1 MTLKLRDAP
10 PSDGGGGDPIETTPA
25 ENGQDALNV
34 LDDGRA
40 DFTLAALQ
48 QYAAGLGEALA
59 YYEGLKDVF
68 EPAAE
73 TAIRMEKAVNESNP
87 GEARALRGKTFER
100 ISQSIEK
107 TFEREKERAENAQS
121 QGNRKFVLELLKQAG
136 LTFEYFNNSFEDLLN
151 PA

>member
-73 TAIRMEKAVNESNP
+73 TAIRTEKAVSESAP
-87 GEARALRGKTFER
+87 VEARELRGKTFAR
-100 ISQSIEK
+100 ISQSIEE
-107 TFEREKERAENAQS
+107 TFEREKARAENAQS

-136 LTFEYFNNSFEDLLN
+136 LTFEYFSDSFEDLLN